1 MAQRSTS
8 EIEIY
13 GPSETRH
20 TILGAFGKEPADEV
34 TGILAETYGE
44 FDQENGVF
52 PGEDDRIPGLHEYTV
67 KAVDTYDFGD
77 CEADFQD
84 AYYFHLDLPDDGTA
98 RRIADAVEGEVVSGF
113 SGSKTFKVAV
123 MVEVA
128 VDADS
133 PEQAIRTARG
143 MSRETLLGRAFVT
156 KFVKATRKRTKK

>member
-1 MAQRSTS
+1 MAQRNISKF
-8 EIEIY
+8 EVY
-13 GPSETRH
+13 GPSDTRH
-20 TILGAFGKEPADEV
+20 TMLDAFGEGPADEV

-52 PGEDDRIPGLHEYTV
+52 PGEDDRIPGLHEYTI
-67 KAVDTYDFGD
+67 KAVNSYDCGD
-77 CEADFQD
+77 CEEDFQD
-84 AYYFHLDLPDDGTA
+84 VYYFHLDLPDDGTA

-143 MSRETLLGRAFVT
+143 MSRETLLGRAVVT
-156 KFVKATRKRTKK
+156 KFVKATRRRARK